1 MAATARLV
9 VDRTKPAQHDPRPV
23 AQSQN
28 DDVCPVADLAR
39 EAGSILRAMKAMGH
53 SELRDPD
60 TEDLDTSDFA
70 LFREFEAAPNGP
82 SAEYVAKSLFKRLYA
97 VKDAATFRR
106 ATSTKGALFQLYLS
120 GNLAGYVSGAL
131 VETGANSKD
140 MKTILKSEEAC
151 ERLLQSAIAALQ
163 PMVAEDQDLA
173 IIRRWFF
180 DIWSDPI
187 KITDLAME
195 RAGADQA

>member
-9 VDRTKPAQHDPRPV
+9 VDRTKPAQHNPRPA
-23 AQSQN
+23 AQGQN
-28 DDVCPVADLAR
+28 DDVCAVADLAR
-39 EAGSILRAMKAMGH
+39 EAGSTLRAMKAMGH
-53 SELRDPD
+53 TELRDPD
-60 TEDLDTSDFA
+60 TEDLDTSDFP

-97 VKDAATFRR
+97 VKD
-106 ATSTKGALFQLYLS
+106 ALFQLYLS

-140 MKTILKSEEAC
+140 MKTILKSEETC

-163 PMVAEDQDLA
+163 PMVADDQDLA

-187 KITDLAME
+187 RITDLAME
-195 RAGADQA
+195 RAGADQV